1 MKPIIVEASRIVDAP
16 PAAAY
21 NVFRDYNVGHQAVL
35 PKPEFESMIV
45 EKGGVGEGTV
55 IYLTTR
61 LFGQTQHLRQVVS
74 EPEPGRVLM
83 EQDVDSTLFT
93 HFIIDPLDEGRRSV
107 VTLYTEFPNP
117 GGIAGVIMSLI
128 HPAVMRGLYKRELE
142 NLANYLRENAGVQV
156 ARAAKS

>member
-1 MKPIIVEASRIVDAP
+1 MKPIIVEATRIVDAP

-35 PKPEFESMIV
+35 PRPEFESMIV

-61 LFGQTQHLRQVVS
+61 MFGQVRHMRQVVS
-74 EPEPGRVLM
+74 EPEPGRILK

-93 HFIIDPLDEGRRSV
+93 HFIVDPLDDGRRSV
-107 VTLYTEFPNP
+107 VTIRTEFPAP
-117 GGIAGVIMSLI
+117 GGLAGLFMRLML
-128 HPAVMRGLYKRELE
+128 PPMMRGLYKRELE
-142 NLANYLRENAGVQV
+142 NLASYLRENTAAPV
-156 ARAAKS
+156 AQAAKS

>member
-1 MKPIIVEASRIVDAP
+1 MKPIIVEATRIVDAP

-35 PKPEFESMIV
+35 PKPEFESMVV

-61 LFGQTQHLRQVVS
+61 MFGQIRHMRQIVS

-83 EQDVDSTLFT
+83 EKDVDSTLFT
-93 HFIIDPLDEGRRSV
+93 HFIVDPLDDGRRSV
-107 VTLYTEFPNP
+107 VTIRTEFPSP
-117 GGIAGVIMSLI
+117 GGIAGLI
-128 HPAVMRGLYKRELE
+128 QRLMLPSVMRGLYERELA
-142 NLANYLRENAGVQV
+142 NLADYLRENAGNRV
-156 ARAAKS
+156 AQAANS

>member
-1 MKPIIVEASRIVDAP
+1 MKPIIVEATRIVDAP

-45 EKGGVGEGTV
+45 EKGGVGAGTV

-61 LFGQTQHLRQVVS
+61 LFGQTQHLRQVVT

-83 EQDVDSTLFT
+83 EQDVDSALFT
-93 HFIIDPLDEGRRSV
+93 HFIIDPLDEGRRAV
-107 VTLYTEFPNP
+107 VTLHTEFPNP
-117 GGIAGVIMSLI
+117 GGITGLIMRLI
-128 HPAVMRGLYKRELE
+128 QPAIMRGLYKRELE
-142 NLANYLRENAGVQV
+142 NLANYLRENATVPV
-156 ARAAKS
+156 AQPAKS